1 MGLFDGIKN
10 GEVRGKTQREGYS
23 AKGAGKVLCRL
34 ESTSLWSKKNL
45 KGQPTAGH
53 RRFKLIAEIAG
64 FDKDASIE
72 VNTNTGKDGFKN
84 PKYRAA
90 EPNEKI
96 SLLACEESR
105 GYQEFGDALRFALY
119 AVACGVLNVD
129 EGVAST
135 PDGRTDDAALNEVT
149 DAWFTDCGATKGTW
163 FLGTFTYKPNKEE
176 GKEGFTSFDALP
188 LGEDDASEMLM
199 IASGARDEG
208 LSEEDAQ
215 ARYQEFC
222 VAQGFVDAEGNPV
235 EGAENAA
242 TEYLRTLSDK
252 AIIHKIVLG
261 LGYTIAQRP

>member
-1 MGLFDGIKN
+1 MGLFDNIKQ
-10 GEVRGKTQREGYS
+10 GEVKGKTQREGYS

-34 ESTSLWSKKNL
+34 ESTALWSKKNL
-45 KGQPTAGH
+45 KGLPIAGQK
-53 RRFKLIAEIAG
+53 RYKMIAEIAG

-96 SLLACEESR
+96 SFLVCEESR

-119 AVACGVLNVD
+119 ANACGVINVD

-135 PDGRTDDAALNEVT
+135 LDGSTEEAAIDAAV

-176 GKEGFTSFDALP
+176 GKDGFTSFDALP
-188 LGEDDASEMLM
+188 LDEDTANEMLM

-215 ARYQEFC
+215 ARFQEFC
-222 VAQGFVDAEGNPV
+222 VAQGFIDAEGNPA
-235 EGAENAA
+235 EGAERAA
-242 TEYLRTLSDK
+242 SEYLRNINDK
-252 AIIHKIVLG
+252 GLVHKIVLG
-261 LGYTIAQRP
+261 LGYAIAQRP